1 VAPAS
6 FNNSPQSMGL
16 LETIPF
22 LALCAPR
29 HETEMDQ
36 RRHQTIGQN
45 ASVLCWRV
53 RDCQLLQGRWPY
65 CRCACWR
72 GPVADYNRSPRLR
85 GILGAAAMTEG
96 MFVFGSTASRPLSPS
111 QCRAGASGS
120 VTTSPKAEDD
130 AVRPAAWRL
139 PGKLNLG
146 IVFPDRCKPRI
157 GLPFGVEI
165 RYGKEIL
172 KSSLCPADRCN
183 AVGSFL
189 SLSNGPRVCFVK

>member
-1 VAPAS
+1 
-6 FNNSPQSMGL
+6 
-16 LETIPF
+16 
-22 LALCAPR
+22 
-29 HETEMDQ
+29 
-36 RRHQTIGQN
+36 
-45 ASVLCWRV
+45 
-53 RDCQLLQGRWPY
+53 
-65 CRCACWR
+65 
-72 GPVADYNRSPRLR
+72 
-85 GILGAAAMTEG
+85 MTEG

-139 PGKLNLG
+139 AGKLNLG